1 MSERSMAR
9 RGWALGGMVF
19 AAYLMILMGLWGI
32 FVGIAAIAGDDV
44 FLSAP
49 GYTYRI
55 DLTAWGWIHL
65 ILAVIVL
72 LAGLALFTGATWA
85 RAVGIVLAIL
95 VAVNYFLF
103 LPIYPIWS
111 IIVIALSVF
120 IIWSL
125 ATVSRRETAGY

>member
-1 MSERSMAR
+1 MSDRGTGV

-19 AAYLMILMGLWGI
+19 AAYLMILLGIWGI
-32 FVGIAAIAGDDV
+32 FVGIAAIAADSIFV
-44 FLSAP
+44 TTP

-65 ILAVIVL
+65 ILAVVVL
-72 LAGLALFTGATWA
+72 LAGFALFTDATWA
-85 RAVGIVLAIL
+85 RVVGILLAVL

-103 LPIYPIWS
+103 LPLYPIWS

-125 ATVSRRETAGY
+125 ATTSTATSTAT